1 MPHSPE
7 LPTPS
12 PPRTMSGVASTLAR
26 KRALAAGFG
35 SNANAVKYQ
44 NQSFEALR
52 AECLSRGTLFADP
65 AFPAAPE
72 SLGFNELGPRSSK
85 TRGVQWKRPGELTSN
100 PQFIVGGA
108 TRTDICQGSLGDCW
122 LLAAI
127 ASLTLNED
135 VLARVVPSDQGFGT
149 NYAGIFHFQFWQ
161 FGEWVDVV
169 IDDRLPTRDG
179 ELLFV
184 HSVEGSEF
192 WSALLEKAYAKVN
205 GCYEALS
212 GGSTT
217 EGFEDFTGGI
227 AESYELRT
235 APPNLF
241 QIIRKALESGA
252 LLGCSIDIASAADS
266 EAITNQKLV
275 KGHAYSLTGAIET
288 PYGTRFCL
296 NKVRFMSHSVA
307 RVDPV
312 FFCVSCSSSEWNS
325 VDPSDRENVKADD
338 GEFWMSYTD
347 FIRHYSRLEI
357 CTLTPDTLSSDSVK
371 HWSVSKFDGSWRRG
385 STAGGCRNNPYTFW
399 MNPQFKIKLNEE
411 DDDPD
416 DNEVG
421 CSIVVGLI
429 QKNRRQMRKVGEDMH
444 TIGYA
449 IYEFH
454 GQTEVHLDK
463 NYFLTHAQKA
473 RSDTFINLREVSSR
487 FKLPPGEYLI
497 VPSTFEPHKNA
508 DFCVRV
514 FSEKQTC
521 DDPVEAEL
529 DDEVVSEDEVDPSFR
544 GLFTKLAGD
553 DMEISATEL
562 QTIFNKVVSKHIK
575 TDGFSLDTCKIMVN
589 LMDDSGNGKLGL
601 GEFALLW
608 KKVQKYLAIYKK
620 NDMDG
625 SGTMSTPE
633 MRMALKE
640 AGFTLNSC
648 IHQILVARFG
658 EADMTIDFDNFVACL
673 IRLEMMFKVF
683 KKLDIDGKG
692 QIELNFIQVTL
703 NAMLRNLCEMYLKS

>member
-1 MPHSPE
+1 
-7 LPTPS
+7 
-12 PPRTMSGVASTLAR
+12 MSGVASTLAR

-275 KGHAYSLTGAIET
+275 KGHAYSLTGAIEVN
-288 PYGTRFCL
+288 YRGRKEKL
-296 NKVRFMSHSVA
+296 VRVRNPWGQVEWTGAWS
-307 RVDPV
+307 D
-312 FFCVSCSSSEWNS
+312 SSSEWNS

-449 IYEFH
+449 IYEVRGSH
-454 GQTEVHLDK
+454 LPVHLDK

-514 FSEKQTC
+514 FSEKQSEIAPSCTPC
-521 DDPVEAEL
+521 L
-529 DDEVVSEDEVDPSFR
+529 VSEDEVDPSFR

-553 DMEISATEL
+553 VL
-562 QTIFNKVVSKHIK
+562 LVVSDAHFSFLTGTDIK

>member
-1 MPHSPE
+1 
-7 LPTPS
+7 
-12 PPRTMSGVASTLAR
+12 MSGVASTLAR

-275 KGHAYSLTGAIET
+275 KGHAYSLTGAIEVNYRGRKEKLVRVHTLWNTILIVCT
-288 PYGTRFCL
+288 PDDPMRAFVVTR
-296 NKVRFMSHSVA
+296 
-307 RVDPV
+307 
-312 FFCVSCSSSEWNS
+312 
-325 VDPSDRENVKADD
+325 
-338 GEFWMSYTD
+338 MSYTD

-514 FSEKQTC
+514 FSEKQSEMQTC

-562 QTIFNKVVSKHIK
+562 QTIFNKVVSKRTDIK

-692 QIELNFIQVTL
+692 QIELNFIQWLTIV
-703 NAMLRNLCEMYLKS
+703 MI